1 MTQISVDENKL
12 KDLLKE
18 TLIEVIEQK
27 KDLFQD
33 IVAEAIED
41 IAITNAIKEG
51 ESTESISREEV
62 INVIEGKSWKSI
74 LERVSPK
81 TLKS

>member
-1 MTQISVDENKL
+1 MVQLSVDEKKL
-12 KDLLKE
+12 KNLLKE

-27 KDLFQD
+27 KDLFHD

-51 ESTESISREEV
+51 ESTESISREDV
-62 INVIEGKSWKSI
+62 FNIIEGKS
-74 LERVSPK
+74 
-81 TLKS
+81 

>member
-1 MTQISVDENKL
+1 MAQLSIDEKKL

-27 KDLFQD
+27 KDLFHD

-51 ESTESISREEV
+51 ESTESINREEV
-62 INVIEGKSWKSI
+62 FNIIEGK
-74 LERVSPK
+74 
-81 TLKS
+81 

>member
-1 MTQISVDENKL
+1 MTQLSLDESKL

-27 KDLFQD
+27 KDLFHD
-33 IVAEAIED
+33 IVSEAIED

-51 ESTESISREEV
+51 ESTESASKEEV
-62 INVIEGKSWKSI
+62 FSIIERKS
-74 LERVSPK
+74 
-81 TLKS
+81 